1 MLKRYTGIALG
12 LAAISLIGAAP
23 PKKPEPIGQLIY
35 VGTTPGHISDG
46 VITAN
51 PSGVFSNAPTMPY
64 GYTTRRPTPG
74 NVAGFVEIFV
84 NTEQNQYNGV
94 MYGKPIPP
102 SSGRS
107 AGFIRVANFTGGKPV
122 YRANGCPDTAY
133 NGLLWTR
140 NQGFSTCGVNQLI
153 GYLRP

>member
-1 MLKRYTGIALG
+1 MRYFGILFALSSVS
-12 LAAISLIGAAP
+12 LSDAASTKEVG
-23 PKKPEPIGQLIY
+23 PIGQLIY

-51 PSGVFSNAPTMPY
+51 PSGVFHNAPTMPY
-64 GYTTRRPTPG
+64 GNTFRRPTSG
-74 NVAGFVEIFV
+74 NVANFVEVFV
-84 NTEQNQYNGV
+84 NTEQNDYNGV

-102 SSGRS
+102 SSGKS
-107 AGFIRVANFTGGKPV
+107 VGFIAKRLPGGKPV
-122 YRANGCPDTAY
+122 YRANGCPNTAY

-140 NQGFSTCGVNQLI
+140 NHGFSTCGVNELI